1 MAANSSLTQDVFPLT
16 PGRVCQPEQ
25 APGTLASWEIWQGQL
40 QQARTAASGRPQLDS
55 SQMLPKCR
63 QWWAPLG
70 TPSFSSTSGS
80 RPCYHTPG
88 RLRAIGQEGTQLPQP
103 LPPAPLTADPRSEMG
118 SAGYQTWPLGHSQG
132 GERGGHDPGARL
144 LGCHPMARALLDR
157 GGRDSPACWAASCG
171 CAGVGARPLPHQAPG
186 FLRSSLAPSPPPLC
200 SLLSC
205 QLLPSRAHSLRSR
218 AALGQARPLAHSP
231 QSSTGCSNPW
241 AESQRAL
248 GPAATGVCPGRHRLA
263 QTAQSEGPGRSGV
276 LVVQGTQ
283 QASQPGPQPPVW
295 QMGTD
300 LPSSFRLLWF

>member
-132 GERGGHDPGARL
+132 GERGGHDPGATPWREPCWT
-144 LGCHPMARALLDR
+144 GVAVIPQHAGQP
-157 GGRDSPACWAASCG
+157 PA
-171 CAGVGARPLPHQAPG
+171 
-186 FLRSSLAPSPPPLC
+186 
-200 SLLSC
+200 
-205 QLLPSRAHSLRSR
+205 
-218 AALGQARPLAHSP
+218 AALGS
-231 QSSTGCSNPW
+231 
-241 AESQRAL
+241 
-248 GPAATGVCPGRHRLA
+248 V
-263 QTAQSEGPGRSGV
+263 
-276 LVVQGTQ
+276 
-283 QASQPGPQPPVW
+283 PGPSLTRHPDFSVPPWPRRPHLSAVCSPANSS
-295 QMGTD
+295 
-300 LPSSFRLLWF
+300 LPGPTA